1 MRADIGGHFATEFPI
16 ISLTSSVGVFFLV
29 WISSLRKVSLLRP
42 TTNAMKKLILVLILA
57 ISSIVASAQWYTK
70 TNTIAT
76 ATAELEGRGTEG
88 TLPRPSYSVS
98 SDCRVV
104 VTIWVDNYG
113 KVVKAQAGSFGTN
126 TTDRGLWAAAR
137 NAALNTRFK
146 QKMDAPPMQE
156 GTIKYTFWAGNS
168 EVSTP
173 VNKGAIK
180 FLGIPIDGSESQFA
194 ARLLD
199 KGFTYSRVYEC
210 YKGQFNGQF
219 VDVYLHTNHG
229 VMDRV
234 YVAFPYKS
242 EGDVK
247 VEFNNLIDQFEKSG
261 KYLASGTNEAI
272 TDKEDI
278 SYEISVNSK
287 RYQAS
292 FHYHDPDRDPVSFAN
307 SFMDSFSGFLTPEQ
321 LAMAKDYFSK
331 ILEAPEE
338 EREAIMD
345 QYAKDLEK
353 MGIAQDKSAE
363 ADPEQLAHFLE
374 AFMNGISSTADG
386 TVWFMIHE
394 RNGKYQIG
402 LYYDNLHNR
411 PHGED
416 L

>member
-1 MRADIGGHFATEFPI
+1 
-16 ISLTSSVGVFFLV
+16 
-29 WISSLRKVSLLRP
+29 
-42 TTNAMKKLILVLILA
+42 MKKLILVLILA

-70 TNTIAT
+70 TNTVAS
-76 ATAELEGRGTEG
+76 ATAELEGRGISY
-88 TLPRPSYSVS
+88 LPRPSYNVS
-98 SDCRVV
+98 SDCTVV

-113 KVVKAQAGSFGTN
+113 KVFKAQAGSFGTN
-126 TTDRGLWAAAR
+126 TTDRGLWAAAK

-146 QKMDAPPMQE
+146 HDVSAPAVQE

-210 YKGQFNGQF
+210 YKGQFNGQD
-219 VDVYLHTNHG
+219 VDVFLHTNHG
-229 VMDRV
+229 IMDRV
-234 YVAFPYKS
+234 YVAFPSKT
-242 EGDVK
+242 EGSIK
-247 VEFNNLIDQFEKSG
+247 VEYNNLLDQFEKSG
-261 KYLASGTNEAI
+261 KYLPSGTNEAL
-272 TDKEDI
+272 TGKDNI
-278 SYEISVNSK
+278 SYEISTNSK

-292 FHYHDPDRDPVSFAN
+292 FHYYDPDKDPVSFAN
-307 SFMDSFSGFLTPEQ
+307 SFMDSFSGLLTPEQ
-321 LAMAKDYFSK
+321 LAIAKEYTK
-331 ILEAPEE
+331 KVLEAPEE
-338 EREAIMD
+338 DRDAIMT

-353 MGIAQDKSAE
+353 MGVSQDNNAE
-363 ADPEQLAHFLE
+363 ADPEQLARLLD

-394 RNGKYQIG
+394 RYGKYYIG